1 MEAEKF
7 AQRLKEIGIDTITGI
22 PDSTL
27 QQFCDY
33 VGSEGKNFFR
43 YHVVPENEGAAVGLA
58 IGAYLS
64 TGSAACV
71 YMQNSGLGNIVN
83 PITSLAHRDVYG
95 IPMLLLVGWR
105 GEPDEKDE
113 PQHRFM
119 GRITLGLLDLMEIPY
134 AIIDGN
140 TRLGELDSILSRAQ
154 KCFQHKKQFAI
165 VIKRGTF
172 AKREMCVY
180 RNANSLRRENAIRGI
195 VKWLGNDDVIISTT
209 GKISRELYEV
219 MDEIKG
225 NHKRAFLTVGGMG
238 HAKMI
243 AYGIAMRNG
252 NRRVICLDGDGAVLM
267 HMGGLAVMGTNPLD
281 NLVHICL
288 DNEAH
293 ESVGGMSTGA
303 VGFDYGKFAGGCG
316 YKNVYQAVS
325 EQELTNVLNEVRDK
339 KELVFIH
346 VKIALGSR
354 NALGRPKESPED
366 NKATFMEMMR
376 AGQ

>member
-33 VGSEGKNFFR
+33 VGSEGKKFFR

-154 KCFQHKKQFAI
+154 KCFQYKKQFAI

-172 AKREMCVY
+172 VKREMCVY
-180 RNANSLRRENAIRGI
+180 RNANSLRRENAIREIGRA
-195 VKWLGNDDVIISTT
+195 SC
-209 GKISRELYEV
+209 RE
-219 MDEIKG
+219 
-225 NHKRAFLTVGGMG
+225 
-238 HAKMI
+238 
-243 AYGIAMRNG
+243 
-252 NRRVICLDGDGAVLM
+252 RV
-267 HMGGLAVMGTNPLD
+267 
-281 NLVHICL
+281 
-288 DNEAH
+288 
-293 ESVGGMSTGA
+293 
-303 VGFDYGKFAGGCG
+303 
-316 YKNVYQAVS
+316 
-325 EQELTNVLNEVRDK
+325 
-339 KELVFIH
+339 
-346 VKIALGSR
+346 
-354 NALGRPKESPED
+354 
-366 NKATFMEMMR
+366 
-376 AGQ
+376 